1 MERGFIP
8 LYRRITDNPLWLS
21 EPFTR
26 AQAWVDLLIIAN
38 HKDGVCFIRGN
49 TLKVKRGQVGWAEKN
64 LASRW
69 KWSRGKVSRFLKML
83 ENEQQIEQQ
92 KNKLTT
98 VITIRNYEQYNGN
111 EQQTRQQTDNRRT
124 TDGQQTDINNNVN
137 NVNKVN
143 KKTICSEPESSEQE
157 SVVDIILNTK
167 EMHHISKADIDEWQT
182 LFPAVDVLG
191 ELRKMAAWAKANPA
205 RRKTD
210 RGINRF
216 IVSWLSKEQ
225 DRGRKIPAVL
235 PEAADSVT
243 PKQQQE
249 NDEWNRLLSQT

>member
-8 LYRRITDNPLWLS
+8 LYRSIVDNPLWLS

-38 HKDGVCFIRGN
+38 HKDKICFIRGN
-49 TLKVKRGQVGWAEKN
+49 EVKVKRGQVGWAEKN
-64 LASRW
+64 LAARW
-69 KWSRGKVSRFLKML
+69 QWSRGKVDRFLKML
-83 ENEQQIEQQ
+83 ENEQQIERQ
-92 KNKLTT
+92 KNRLTT
-98 VITIRNYEQYNGN
+98 LITIRNYEQYNKNG
-111 EQQTRQQTDNRRT
+111 QQNGQQTDNRRT
-124 TDGQQTDINNNVN
+124 TDGQQTDINN

-182 LFPAVDVLG
+182 LFPAVGVLG

-225 DRGRKIPAVL
+225 DKGRKIPAVL
-235 PEAADSVT
+235 LGPTDNLT